1 MQVWADGQPQRW
13 SGELDWE
20 ELGCKKEGGGTS
32 LYLGRLNSSGLSLS
46 CKIRLKEKT
55 RPAPSFELMLFLFE

>member
-32 LYLGRLNSSGLSLS
+32 LYLGRLTSSPVGLSVS

-55 RPAPSFELMLFLFE
+55 RPAPGVLHSN